1 MPLTRRQKWR
11 IDKVQSEKIARADKA
26 ASKVESQIDENDKE
40 LQGKVIT
47 RYGQRQLVEDENG
60 KVFQS
65 VSRQNIGFSVAG
77 DRVLF
82 QRTKNDEAIVTAI
95 YPRNNELKRQDKLI
109 AANIDQLWLVVALE
123 PHYEFELIDRYL
135 IMAENLNLS
144 IGIIV
149 NKIELANNGNEFLD
163 DFIDYQSLG
172 YDVHFLSVKSNI
184 NIEIFKNQLIS
195 KSHIFLGQSG
205 VGKSSLINSL
215 IPDLKLRVNEISYKS
230 KLGKHTTTNTTLYHI
245 PTGGDLIDSPGVR
258 EFQLENLTETEIRN
272 GFKEFKALSDDC
284 RFRDCKHISEPNCAV
299 KDALEKGEINII
311 KSQQDKKLQKVLLSQ
326 CRNQKRM

>member
-1 MPLTRRQKWR
+1 
-11 IDKVQSEKIARADKA
+11 
-26 ASKVESQIDENDKE
+26 
-40 LQGKVIT
+40 
-47 RYGQRQLVEDENG
+47 
-60 KVFQS
+60 
-65 VSRQNIGFSVAG
+65 
-77 DRVLF
+77 
-82 QRTKNDEAIVTAI
+82 
-95 YPRNNELKRQDKLI
+95 
-109 AANIDQLWLVVALE
+109 
-123 PHYEFELIDRYL
+123 
-135 IMAENLNLS
+135 MAENLNLS

-163 DFIDYQSLG
+163 DFTHYQSLG
-172 YDVHFLSVKSNI
+172 YDVQFLSVTSKT

-215 IPDLKLRVNEISYKS
+215 IPDLKLRVNEISNKS

-272 GFKEFKALSDDC
+272 GFKEFKALSDEC

-299 KDALEKGEINII
+299 KDALEKGEININRYHSYLNI
-311 KSQQDKKLQKVLLSQ
+311 CLLYTSPSP
-326 CRNQKRM
+326 RDATLSRMPSSA

>member
-1 MPLTRRQKWR
+1 MPLTRKQKWR

-26 ASKVESQIDENDKE
+26 ASKLESQVQDGETE
-40 LQGKVIT
+40 YQGRVIT

-82 QRTKNDEAIVTAI
+82 QKTKHDDAIVTAI
-95 YPRNNELKRQDKLI
+95 YPRESELKRQDKLI
-109 AANIDQLWLVVALE
+109 AANINQLWLVVAIE

-135 IMAENLNLS
+135 VMAENSQLP
-144 IGIIV
+144 IGIVV
-149 NKIELANNGNEFLD
+149 NKIELAENEIDRNFLH
-163 DFIDYQSLG
+163 YESLG
-172 YDVHFLSVKSNI
+172 YDVHFLSVKKQKNLDF
-184 NIEIFKNQLIS
+184 FKKQLVN

-215 IPDLKLRVNEISYKS
+215 IPDLELRVNEISSKS
-230 KLGKHTTTNTTLYHI
+230 KLGKHTTTNTTIYHI

-258 EFQLENLTETEIRN
+258 EFQLESLTEVEIIN
-272 GFKEFKALSDDC
+272 GFREFKALSGEC
-284 RFRDCKHISEPNCAV
+284 RFRDCKHINEPNCAV
-299 KDALEKGEINII
+299 KEALEDGKVDKNRYQSYLNI
-311 KSQQDKKLQKVLLSQ
+311 LP
-326 CRNQKRM
+326 

>member
-215 IPDLKLRVNEISYKS
+215 IPDLKLRVNEISNKS

-272 GFKEFKALSDDC
+272 GFKEFKALSDEC
-284 RFRDCKHISEPNCAV
+284 RFRDCNHISEPNCAV
-299 KDALEKGEINII
+299 KDALEKGEININRYHSYLNI
-311 KSQQDKKLQKVLLSQ
+311 LA
-326 CRNQKRM
+326 